1 MMKKQY
7 MTPETEVFNIQTEGI
22 LLTGSILDPIDHTG
36 GGTADAPLMS
46 DDDVMD
52 FLMGGGDYSDLEKL
66 LF

>member
-1 MMKKQY
+1 MKKIY